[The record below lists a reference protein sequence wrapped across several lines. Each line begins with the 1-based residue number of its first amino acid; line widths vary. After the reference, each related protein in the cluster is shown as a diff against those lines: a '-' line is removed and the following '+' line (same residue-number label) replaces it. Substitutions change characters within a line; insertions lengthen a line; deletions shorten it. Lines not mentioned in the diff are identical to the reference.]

1 VKSQVF
7 RVALYRF
14 GVTLR
19 QRRGGYLAVVVLIA
33 LVGGLALGGVAGAR
47 RTQSSYSTYLASTNP
62 SDLQLFTGF
71 DNPSLGSSVGYNP
84 AVAPKLARLPYVR
97 RVETVA
103 GFDGTIAGNI
113 TGAHPRLGPGE
124 KPPVFEGT
132 LGGEYS
138 TQDRVHLVA
147 GRLANPAD
155 PHEAVMNA
163 QAAQELDVHLGS
175 VIGLGLNSNAQES
188 LINSPTGPSSL
199 PATKV
204 VSIKLV
210 GIVVFPQ
217 NVVEDQYDALGSAE
231 VLATPALTREI
242 APCCAYYAD
251 SALQLAGGTSHSATV
266 VSEIIHSGVVPHG
279 VITAVGFMTD
289 APAIASA
296 DRAIKPEGIALG
308 VFGGLAGLA
317 VLIIVGQIIGRQ
329 LRLRADELDTLRA
342 LGADPA
348 MVTTDGMIGTLA
360 SLIIGSL
367 LAVIVAVGLS
377 PLFPLGP
384 VGAVTPVSVAFDWT
398 VLGLGFLSLVVVLG
412 GVSLLLAYRQAPHRV
427 HARERVPDRSSGI
440 ARAAA
445 ASGLPT
451 PAVTGVRFALE
462 SGGGRDAVPVRSA
475 IFGAVLAVLVV
486 VATVT
491 FGSSLN
497 TLLSRPQLYG
507 WNWNYM
513 LLSGFS
519 GDEDL
524 PAGQTASLLAHDQR
538 VVAASGVYFSRV
550 RIDGQNIGVLGARP
564 NAAVAPPIL
573 TGHGLEAKN
582 QIVFGAETMAALHA
596 HLGQTLEVST
606 GAKQPVRLV
615 VAGTA
620 TLPAVLGLDMGNG
633 AVIDYQLIPAP
644 LRNAQ
649 GNTTPGPNAFLIDT
663 RGGYS
668 TANLNSLQQ
677 ITQRINRTPVNQ
689 GSAGGTISVLR
700 PTEIVNSGS
709 IKAIPT
715 ILGAGLAAGAVA
727 ALSIT
732 LIASVRRRRRD
743 LAVLKTLGL
752 SGRQLATIVAWQSSV
767 AVTIGTIVGVPLG
780 IVAGRLL
787 WDLFASG
794 IHAVPAP
801 SVPAL
806 AIVGIALGAI
816 VLANIVAA
824 IPGRIAA
831 RTPTAILLR
840 AE

>member
-1 VKSQVF
+1 
-7 RVALYRF
+7 
-14 GVTLR
+14 
-19 QRRGGYLAVVVLIA
+19 
-33 LVGGLALGGVAGAR
+33 
-47 RTQSSYSTYLASTNP
+47 
-62 SDLQLFTGF
+62 
-71 DNPSLGSSVGYNP
+71 
-84 AVAPKLARLPYVR
+84 
-97 RVETVA
+97 
-103 GFDGTIAGNI
+103 
-113 TGAHPRLGPGE
+113 
-124 KPPVFEGT
+124 
-132 LGGEYS
+132 
-138 TQDRVHLVA
+138 
-147 GRLANPAD
+147 
-155 PHEAVMNA
+155 
-163 QAAQELDVHLGS
+163 
-175 VIGLGLNSNAQES
+175 
-188 LINSPTGPSSL
+188 
-199 PATKV
+199 
-204 VSIKLV
+204 
-210 GIVVFPQ
+210 
-217 NVVEDQYDALGSAE
+217 
-231 VLATPALTREI
+231 
-242 APCCAYYAD
+242 
-251 SALQLAGGTSHSATV
+251 
-266 VSEIIHSGVVPHG
+266 
-279 VITAVGFMTD
+279 
-289 APAIASA
+289 
-296 DRAIKPEGIALG
+296 
-308 VFGGLAGLA
+308 
-317 VLIIVGQIIGRQ
+317 
-329 LRLRADELDTLRA
+329 
-342 LGADPA
+342 
-348 MVTTDGMIGTLA
+348 
-360 SLIIGSL
+360 
-367 LAVIVAVGLS
+367 
-377 PLFPLGP
+377 
-384 VGAVTPVSVAFDWT
+384 
-398 VLGLGFLSLVVVLG
+398 
-412 GVSLLLAYRQAPHRV
+412 
-427 HARERVPDRSSGI
+427 
-440 ARAAA
+440 
-445 ASGLPT
+445 
-451 PAVTGVRFALE
+451 
-462 SGGGRDAVPVRSA
+462 
-475 IFGAVLAVLVV
+475 
-486 VATVT
+486 
-491 FGSSLN
+491 
-497 TLLSRPQLYG
+497 
-507 WNWNYM
+507 
-513 LLSGFS
+513 
-519 GDEDL
+519 
-524 PAGQTASLLAHDQR
+524 
-538 VVAASGVYFSRV
+538 
-550 RIDGQNIGVLGARP
+550 
-564 NAAVAPPIL
+564 
-573 TGHGLEAKN
+573 
-582 QIVFGAETMAALHA
+582 VFGAETMAALHA